1 MEFTYEQA
9 LNRLRTVVEQLERGS
24 LDLEKSLSL
33 FEEGMSLSRLCDTK
47 LQEVEARVR
56 VLVDQSEREQ
66 LTAERGDLDLEM
78 EILDEPDRL

>member
-66 LTAERGDLDLEM
+66 VSAERGDLDLEM
-78 EILDEPDRL
+78 EAIDEA